1 MINNPFY
8 QEELKK
14 IINNSNIEWKKFD
27 NKTILI
33 TGSTGMIG
41 SFLVDT
47 IMLRNKFFNSN
58 ITVVA
63 NALNIDSIK
72 NRFNEYINDKNFEI
86 LIQNVIDP
94 LNTKYSINYIIHA
107 ASNAYPELFDKDPV
121 GTMMGN
127 FIGLNNILDF
137 SIRNNVERVLYVSS
151 GEIYG
156 KIDDMESIIENNY
169 GYVDILKS
177 RSCYPMSKRAS
188 ETLAISYNKQYN
200 LNVVIV
206 RPCHIFGPTATSKDN
221 RISSLFVK
229 MGLNGE
235 NIVLKS
241 KGTQKRSYCYI
252 TDCICALLT
261 ILDKGKCAE
270 AYNISNP
277 NSIVTIAELAQT
289 ISKKTNVKLL
299 FDIPSKNE
307 EKNFNSMEN
316 AVLNSDKLIELGWN
330 PLYDFETA
338 MDNNIKILKNER
350 VKK

>member
-1 MINNPFY
+1 M
-8 QEELKK
+8 
-14 IINNSNIEWKKFD
+14 
-27 NKTILI
+27 
-33 TGSTGMIG
+33 
-41 SFLVDT
+41 
-47 IMLRNKFFNSN
+47 
-58 ITVVA
+58 
-63 NALNIDSIK
+63 
-72 NRFNEYINDKNFEI
+72 
-86 LIQNVIDP
+86 IQNVIDP

-137 SIRNNVERVLYVSS
+137 SVRNNVERVLYVSS